1 MRHLVELQ
9 PTRAELNERSEGAGV
24 DPWHTFQ
31 RRGIT
36 ARWRPRRALRRGG
49 RRSLGPLPRL
59 FEALITEAVVEPIVT
74 VLGGH
79 DPLQAMRAPGQDGR
93 PFHADPAAT
102 PVIVLE
108 GRAVAVRGSTER
120 TWNLIGAEYPAEPP
134 ERGELIPSIGTESG
148 PTEGAFFRRRWVVGD
163 SSLDTETTAA

>member
-36 ARWRPRRALRRGG
+36 ARRRPRRVCDAEAAV
-49 RRSLGPLPRL
+49 SDLPRL